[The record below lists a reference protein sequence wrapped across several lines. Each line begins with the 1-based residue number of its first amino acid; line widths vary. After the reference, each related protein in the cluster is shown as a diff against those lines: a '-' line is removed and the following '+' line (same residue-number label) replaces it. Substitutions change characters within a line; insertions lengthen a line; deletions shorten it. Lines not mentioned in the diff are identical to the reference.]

1 MKRILIALLTIV
13 FLLPSF
19 AIGAMNDLNPGMSG
33 KVISVNYGGFCSARS
48 LAANTAESITVPTGA
63 NYVLLSGTA
72 DFYVSWTGTAT
83 VPSDNDVGAASE
95 LNPGMRQITDLTSI
109 SVISA
114 STCIVTA
121 VFYK

>member
-1 MKRILIALLTIV
+1 MKRILIA
-13 FLLPSF
+13 FLLIAF
-19 AIGAMNDLNPGMSG
+19 IFTNIAVAAVGDLNPGMNG
-33 KVISVNYGGFCSARS
+33 KVISINYGTYTSARALS
-48 LAANTAESITVPTGA
+48 ASSAESITVPTGA

-72 DFYVSWTGTAT
+72 DFYVKWDGTAT
-83 VPSDNDVGAASE
+83 VPTDTDNGIASE
-95 LNPGMRQITDLTSI
+95 LNPGMRQITGLTSI